1 MSESN
6 APRPRRDA
14 IRQPRPRAPI
24 LAAPGPVLNG
34 VPVAIGIDPEARYPD
49 ARSYRLKIGLLVP
62 ATNISMEHDLWTLL
76 ARNQAVAGFGGIGLH
91 ATPVVTPVPR
101 FGNAD
106 ELAAYRD
113 QFLTALADALPI
125 AQLAEPDHLI
135 LGMSLEHILHG
146 LAPVRASAAKAREGS
161 VVGMTTWDE
170 AADAAL
176 RLIGARRIAL
186 LTPFDATGNDN
197 AARMFADLGYDVVST
212 FGFSCSLARHVAH
225 VPDWAK
231 EKAIIEYLAPPSA
244 RIDAVVQCGTNM
256 SLLGV
261 NERLEQIARVP
272 IIAVNTA
279 LLWHALRTC
288 GIREPMS
295 DGGALRRSHAADP

>member
-1 MSESN
+1 MSESD
-6 APRPRRDA
+6 AHRPRLGA
-14 IRQPRPRAPI
+14 IPQARPRAPI
-24 LAAPGPVLNG
+24 LAPPGPVLNG

-49 ARSYRLKIGLLVP
+49 ALSYRLKIGLLIP
-62 ATNISMEHDLWTLL
+62 ATNTSMEHDLWTLL
-76 ARNQAVAGFGGIGLH
+76 ARSPAVSGLGGIGLH
-91 ATPVVTPVPR
+91 ATPVITPVPR

-113 QFLTALADALPI
+113 QFLAGLADALPV

-146 LAPVRASAAKAREGS
+146 LAPVRATAATARAGSA
-161 VVGMTTWDE
+161 VGMTTWDE

-197 AARMFADLGYDVVST
+197 AARMFTDLGYDVVST

-231 EKAIIEYLAPPSA
+231 EKAILEYLAPPGA
-244 RIDAVVQCGTNM
+244 EVDAIVQCGTNM
-256 SLLGV
+256 SLIEV
-261 NERLEQIARVP
+261 AQRLEPIVGVP
-272 IIAVNTA
+272 IIAINAA
-279 LLWHALRTC
+279 LLSHALRAC
-288 GIREPMS
+288 GIREPLA
-295 DGGALRRSHAADP
+295 GAGFLPS